1 MTHNGK
7 PEAGGA
13 FVELLI
19 GVAVALV
26 VLLVTSVATS
36 QATQQAA
43 KIREENSL
51 EDTHSHISE
60 HFYND
65 FASAGQDVV
74 QLNTEPANSTTYF
87 DEVTADAPKL
97 YWRLDEPAGVIRV
110 ADSSPH
116 GLGGAVSGAVNFAQ
130 PGGLVSDA
138 DYAVSTG
145 ALQTG
150 PSSTDLAL
158 GKPAFESS
166 NPFGGAASRAVDGN
180 TDGNWSDGSVT
191 HTNLDQYAWW
201 YVDLGS
207 SQQISTVKI
216 WNRTDC
222 CQDRLSNFY
231 VFAFDQIPASST
243 GPAQT
248 ATLPG
253 VSSYYVTGPVGN
265 STTVAVNRSARYVA
279 VQLAGTNYLSLAEV
293 QVFGVDTT
301 PTPGGIYSDQ
311 FPNPAG
317 DFSVEWWLKPTR
329 LINYN
334 QVITDAGWGGWV
346 FHATAEGSLYCGTDS
361 STNAIGPATVPAGTI
376 RPGEWHHFVFTYH
389 GSTGSLYLNGK
400 LLDSRTLARPQ
411 NFTHLN
417 IETVEGTV
425 DEVAMYDSALSQ
437 DRVRAHYIAGVA
449 PPPQQRTLGLRV
461 PPLPLAK
468 WPGTSFARP
477 AGPVSVTAAGDRSL
491 IISGDPAFSPTQTQ
505 AAFTASGASPQLVTR
520 KGVRGAPSPGDYLLV
535 IDYEALR
542 SVLVKVAAPATEGPS
557 PTDPDDTAWTIPVE
571 PVTTANAAWGMLAS
585 ADVDTTYQMPEGSAV
600 VRLLPP
606 VSYSLSSGR
615 LVRTSGQSDQT
626 LALGVTSLHFT
637 PAAGAGTQAW
647 VIDYS
652 AEGEAVEAS
661 SDENWNQKA
670 SVELTATPRAL
681 NPMPVFTN

>member
-1 MTHNGK
+1 MNYTRNQ
-7 PEAGGA
+7 EAGGA
-13 FVELLI
+13 FIELLV

-26 VLLVTSVATS
+26 VLLVAGVATS

-74 QLNTEPANSTTYF
+74 QLNTEPANSTTYV
-87 DEVTADAPKL
+87 DEVMADAPKL
-97 YWRLDEPAGVIRV
+97 YWRLNEPAGSIGV
-110 ADSSPH
+110 ADSSPN
-116 GLGGAVSGAVNFAQ
+116 GIGGAVSGSVTFVQQGAL
-130 PGGLVSDA
+130 GSDP
-138 DYAVSTG
+138 DYAASMG
-145 ALQTG
+145 APQQA
-150 PSSTDLAL
+150 PNLAQ

-166 NPFGGAASRAVDGN
+166 DPIGGAASRAVDGN
-180 TDGNWSDGSVT
+180 TDGNWSNNSVT
-191 HTNLDQYAWW
+191 HTNADQNAWW

-207 SQQISTVKI
+207 VQQISTVKL

-231 VFAFDQIPASST
+231 VFVFDQIPGNTS

-253 VSSYYVTGPVGN
+253 VFSYYVTGSVGN
-265 STTVAVNRSARYVA
+265 STTINVNRAARYVA

-293 QVFGVDTT
+293 QVFGAGTT
-301 PTPGGIYSDQ
+301 PTPGGIYSDP

-329 LINYN
+329 LVNWN
-334 QVITDAGWGGWV
+334 QVITDTGWGGWV
-346 FHATAEGSLYCGTDS
+346 FHATAEGSIFCGTDNW
-361 STNAIGPATVPAGTI
+361 TAAISPNTVPAGTI
-376 RPGEWHHFVFTYH
+376 RLNEWHHFVFTYK

-417 IETVEGTV
+417 LASVEGAV

-437 DRVRAHYIAGVA
+437 ERVRAHYIAGIA
-449 PPPQQRTLGLRV
+449 PPAQQRTLGLRV
-461 PPLPLAK
+461 PLLPLAK
-468 WPGTSFARP
+468 WPGSSFARP
-477 AGPVSVTAAGDRSL
+477 GGPVTVTASGDRSL
-491 IISGDPAFSPTQTQ
+491 IISGDTAFSPTQTQ
-505 AAFTASGASPQLVTR
+505 AAFTASGASPKLVAR

-535 IDYEALR
+535 IDYEALK
-542 SVLVKVAAPATEGPS
+542 SVLVKVAGAATEGPS

-571 PVTTANAAWGMLAS
+571 PVTTANAAWGVLAS
-585 ADVDTTYQMPEGSAV
+585 ADEETTYQMPEGSAV
-600 VRLLPP
+600 VRLAPP

-615 LVRTSGQSDQT
+615 LVRRSGQSDQT
-626 LALGVTSLHFT
+626 LALGVTSLRFT
-637 PAAGAGTQAW
+637 AATGSPTQAW
-647 VIDYS
+647 VIAYS

-661 SDENWNQKA
+661 SDENWKQKA
-670 SVELTATPRAL
+670 SAELTVTPRAL
-681 NPMPVFTN
+681 NPVRTFTN